1 MTGILHVCMHAA
13 DLLFA
18 GAEQVHAFINEATDT
33 NDRMNEKAK
42 SLLGD
47 DYGRDLAGVQ
57 ALLRRH
63 EELERD
69 LTVIE
74 NKLEVR
80 KIVLER
86 DCYFLTE

>member
-1 MTGILHVCMHAA
+1 MYLYIYFLSLTC
-13 DLLFA
+13 A
-18 GAEQVHAFINEATDT
+18 GAKEVHKFINEATDT

-42 SLLGD
+42 GLEGD
-47 DYGRDLAGVQ
+47 DHGKDLAGVQ

-74 NKLEVR
+74 DKLDVS
-80 KIVLER
+80 
-86 DCYFLTE
+86 F

>member
-1 MTGILHVCMHAA
+1 MHV
-13 DLLFA
+13 
-18 GAEQVHAFINEATDT
+18 FISEATDT

-42 SLLGD
+42 TLGD
-47 DYGRDLAGVQ
+47 EYGRDLAGVQ

-74 NKLEVR
+74 DKLEVS
-80 KIVLER
+80 IH
-86 DCYFLTE
+86 YN